1 MLTLPPAARSSLL
14 HISSD
19 ALKWRVCHE
28 LLLERSSNFRPIS
41 TLQIVSHSISNFANI
56 IQTSQILARILKIA
70 DEIAKSAVKKCYCRQ
85 IQVLIRNLN
94 LDRRMAPSLQR
105 QESRCSKMKISQHCT
120 YFWGNDIQNVR
131 HSWCHNLLLGGL
143 GLCVELTKHGGTQWS
158 DWMGTFPIKRLKEV
172 LMNSATLQKQLFTCT
187 CGTRPPKVDS
197 HSRNQWCHT
206 LCGIFAQTYLFT
218 AFLGGLHGCFRY
230 RFVSA
235 NSLWTLVLRCKVDG
249 S

>member
-131 HSWCHNLLLGGL
+131 HSWCHNLLLVGL
-143 GLCVELTKHGGTQWS
+143 GPCVELTKYWCTQWS
-158 DWMGTFPIKRLKEV
+158 DWTGTPQSKVSRKSSQVPPPFKSNFSHAHVELG
-172 LMNSATLQKQLFTCT
+172 LQKWIPTP
-187 CGTRPPKVDS
+187 GINGVTRFVVFLHIP
-197 HSRNQWCHT
+197 
-206 LCGIFAQTYLFT
+206 TYLPLFWVACT
-218 AFLGGLHGCFRY
+218 DA
-230 RFVSA
+230 S
-235 NSLWTLVLRCKVDG
+235 DIG
-249 S
+249 SWVQIHFEPLFCVVR